1 MGKRGLFLL
10 VVIIILVIVIAG
22 SFLLIT
28 SESKKEGIGIA
39 GFEIAGVAGVI
50 FYFWKK
56 NQETPAP
63 VQLISH
69 SSHMCQED

>member
-39 GFEIAGVAGVI
+39 GFEIAGVI